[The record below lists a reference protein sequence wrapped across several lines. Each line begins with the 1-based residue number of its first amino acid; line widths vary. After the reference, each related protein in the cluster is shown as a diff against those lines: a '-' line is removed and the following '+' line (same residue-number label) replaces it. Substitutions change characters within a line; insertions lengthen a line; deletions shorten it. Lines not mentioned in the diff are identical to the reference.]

1 MRTYLDI
8 GSRRLLKLSAA
19 VLIYSDGAGAFATQH
34 EVKLPPEEGAPYI
47 GEAQPLTTAF
57 LRHLA
62 QGLGSRV
69 APEIL
74 PVSVL
79 ARTLEM
85 IAWWSPAQHRT
96 MFFGSHS
103 DAHPTLN
110 GKRFPQPALV
120 FKVDAGRL
128 FVRALAE
135 NRRPQAEAKLRTAP
149 YWNTDH
155 RGFVCTGSMRVPE
168 ETNAESILAWER
180 AYFQSEFTH
189 AYGATRLTSFPGG
202 FVALWKSLVGS
213 EDDFPVEFLTD
224 ARQTLQQFIEES
236 QSS

>member
-1 MRTYLDI
+1 LDI

-34 EVKLPPEEGAPYI
+34 EVKLPPEGGAPYL

-62 QGLGSRV
+62 RGLGSTL

-74 PVSVL
+74 PANVL
-79 ARTLEM
+79 ARTPEM
-85 IAWWSPAQHRT
+85 IAWWSSAQQRT
-96 MFFGSHS
+96 MFFADHS
-103 DAHPTLN
+103 DADRMLN

-128 FVRALAE
+128 SVRALAE
-135 NRRPQAEAKLRTAP
+135 NRRPQAETRLRTAP

-168 ETNAESILAWER
+168 ETNAESIVAWER

-189 AYGATRLTSFPGG
+189 AYGAARLTSFPGG
-202 FVALWKSLVGS
+202 FMALWKSLVGS
-213 EDDFPVEFLTD
+213 ERDFPVEFLTD
-224 ARQTLQQFIEES
+224 ARQTLRQFIEES
-236 QSS
+236 EPS